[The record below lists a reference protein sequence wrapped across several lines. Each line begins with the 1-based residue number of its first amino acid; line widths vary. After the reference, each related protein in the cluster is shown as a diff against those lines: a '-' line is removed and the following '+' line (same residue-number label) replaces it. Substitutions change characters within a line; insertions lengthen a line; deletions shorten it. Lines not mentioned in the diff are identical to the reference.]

1 MRYGTRPR
9 ADARCAGRLGFLIF
23 LVFLISAPALTGCD
37 AAALQRAD
45 TSTTNPVAWQT
56 STVSL
61 TATDF
66 WIVAD
71 GERFTGTGGID
82 VHSDPGYGAYTTLEL
97 IWTEKSREMRFFTYF
112 NADPSGW
119 WSNEM
124 RTYNGQTGSADWLY
138 YRGTFFK
145 SPLGTPFQGDLDLT
159 NVAADPYRGE
169 LHLRGLVL
177 STTLSGS

>member
-1 MRYGTRPR
+1 MR
-9 ADARCAGRLGFLIF
+9 LVLII
-23 LVFLISAPALTGCD
+23 LILAPSLSGCESASLQRVD
-37 AAALQRAD
+37 AA
-45 TSTTNPVAWQT
+45 TTNPVAWQT

-61 TATDF
+61 TASDF

-71 GERFTGTGGID
+71 GQRFSGTAAGID

-97 IWTEKSREMRFFTYF
+97 IWTEKDREMRFFTYF
-112 NADPSGW
+112 SADPSGW
-119 WSNEM
+119 WSSEI
-124 RTYNGQTGSADWLY
+124 RTYNGQTGLADWLY

-145 SPLGTPFQGDLDLT
+145 APIGTSFQGDLDLT
-159 NVAADPYRGE
+159 NVPADPYRGE